1 MADVSKRARDAAG
14 AAADRLRR
22 AVEGSPLGGLLE
34 DQQHNLNDLLGQVQ
48 NTELRAKLMALYEQ
62 QQHAFVELAHTVQT
76 NVTAQQQHLADVL
89 TAVEDTIK
97 ARRAKVEEADPVDDL
112 SDDADDAEPPRAAPF
127 ADVPAA
133 NDAPAD
139 FAPPVVPAAPVKP
152 VNKAASTK
160 KAPMEKRAAAKKMA
174 PPVSPVSPVT
184 PLMTP
189 SESDDDVPTPA
200 TIAKK
205 VAAKKAAKKSA
216 AKKTTQP

>member
-34 DQQHNLNDLLGQVQ
+34 EQQHNVNDLLEQVQ
-48 NTELRAKLMALYEQ
+48 NTELRAKLMALYNQ

-76 NVTAQQQHLADVL
+76 NLTAQQAHLGDVL

-112 SDDADDAEPPRAAPF
+112 SDDSDDRDDSEPPRAAPF

-133 NDAPAD
+133 KDAPAD
-139 FAPPVVPAAPVKP
+139 FAPPVTPVDLAKKSAPAK
-152 VNKAASTK
+152 
-160 KAPMEKRAAAKKMA
+160 AAAKKVPAAKEPA
-174 PPVSPVSPVT
+174 P
-184 PLMTP
+184 
-189 SESDDDVPTPA
+189 SDDNTDPLALA
-200 TIAKK
+200 TKA
-205 VAAKKAAKKSA
+205 AAKRAVKKSA
-216 AKKTTQP
+216 VKKPTQP

>member
-1 MADVSKRARDAAG
+1 MADMSKRARDAAG

-34 DQQHNLNDLLGQVQ
+34 DQQHNLNDLLEQVQ
-48 NTELRAKLMALYEQ
+48 NTELRAKLMALYDQ

-76 NVTAQQQHLADVL
+76 NLTAQQQHLADVL

-112 SDDADDAEPPRAAPF
+112 SDDSDDSEPPRAAPF

-133 NDAPAD
+133 KDAPVD
-139 FAPPVVPAAPVKP
+139 FAPPVKPVKP
-152 VNKAASTK
+152 VK
-160 KAPMEKRAAAKKMA
+160 KAPPAKTAAKKTPAAAKKA
-174 PPVSPVSPVT
+174 AASSDATGPT
-184 PLMTP
+184 PLT
-189 SESDDDVPTPA
+189 
-200 TIAKK
+200 KK
-205 VAAKKAAKKSA
+205 AAAKKAAKKSA